1 MKEFV
6 TSLYSFDYVAK
17 EIEPLSSSDK
27 EDEINVFIQE
37 SQPNQK
43 RRKSISEA
51 SASESD
57 SEVDKEKKNI
67 EDDHHDIV
75 IEKLIYRLIMYN

>member
-17 EIEPLSSSDK
+17 ETEPLSSSDK

-37 SQPNQK
+37 S
-43 RRKSISEA
+43 
-51 SASESD
+51 
-57 SEVDKEKKNI
+57 
-67 EDDHHDIV
+67 
-75 IEKLIYRLIMYN
+75 